1 MRNDSME
8 NRDNRDA
15 KDKIS
20 PSIKIKNYY
29 PASITILLNTRIMGH
44 TKEIYYP
51 NMTIPNISSNSKT
64 VFFNPLIKLDK
75 NIVQTIPKGKPESFV
90 YEQFFSLNLFN
101 SLLIR
106 SQYYPQPKRSLEQAT
121 EEGIVDNNIQIL
133 LDTLFA
139 SDKPFYINK
148 KRYTSYGYTWN
159 KGDWVIQSI
168 NSSKIRKK
176 FYNYYQRNTNAGL
189 TYPSRYG
196 NIPTATVQS
205 IVPSVSSTT
214 LYQQNQLLSP
224 ASPVGNPNVVTYHQQ
239 PYLQT
244 YQTTTVPY
252 QPENPMFESFDNF
265 EQTAEENVLHGP
277 ESSITFGDIIT
288 DKKDNDSP
296 AISRVKKTRMS
307 SDKKI
312 AAQII
317 TTQPQTQPQTQPPTN
332 KNEYPGLINQFLF
345 YSFDGFKNGFIQANR
360 VGCSNVTSIDNFKN
374 DKKFSNFYTNK
385 IQPWKILSNDGNG
398 DCLFYAFCQL
408 LNSSDYKNKNFT
420 LKTRLNVFNK
430 GTNKD
435 KYYDKNNNYT
445 VAGLRNIVADFIL
458 YTDQGNEIWNNIN
471 SITDNTDGNTEDND
485 RYIVKNNI
493 SKTLNNIRTC
503 ADETNRT
510 LAGQKELVDSDS
522 YYWGDE
528 NTILIIEQI
537 FKLKTIIIHKPD
549 KTPNSKTEIY
559 TAGVEISNLAKI
571 AKGDYIEINYLRQG
585 TNSNS
590 EIITERGYLIE
601 KNVNNVNNTRNP
613 TITILKNNDDTDI
626 CKYEKK
632 QYEING
638 LINSIYKIA
647 KYKIYFTSQTN
658 ESQYQNYVY
667 LLYDDEKHYEAMVF
681 NKRNSENYIFN
692 DNDIYAFH
700 PYIIY
705 MIFIYCYMVMPD
717 KTESPFYNTSLLK
730 YLFALENYYS
740 NNNITIK
747 NNRLL
752 LTGGGGHDGGVLDVS
767 YPQPSA
773 PSAPS
778 APLAPIEPSQP
789 TQPTQPTQSSSTW
802 GWGWNPQNLTNS
814 INDKLNQQLNSG
826 KPKQNIPA
834 YYANPNLSYYVVVDL
849 ELFPGDKISDT
860 DKRNLACQI
869 KFDNVRKS
877 YADFLGYQYQPSLLD
892 TDVRP
897 TSIDSKKSKSNLDN
911 NSSNNRSN
919 NNNNNNNTT
928 KKNTNNKKKT
938 NTTTNP
944 NTKSKK
950 YRS

>member
-1 MRNDSME
+1 ME
-8 NRDNRDA
+8 NRDN

-20 PSIKIKNYY
+20 PPIKIKNYY
-29 PASITILLNTRIMGH
+29 PASITILLNTRIPGH

-51 NMTIPNISSNSKT
+51 NMTIPNMSSNIRT

-75 NIVQTIPKGKPESFV
+75 NIVQTIPKGKSESFV

-106 SQYYPQPKRSLEQAT
+106 SQYYPQPKRTLEQAT

-139 SDKPFYINK
+139 SDKPFYIDK

-159 KGDWVIQSI
+159 KGDWIIESI

-176 FYNYYQRNTNAGL
+176 FYNYYQRNTNTYTNTYTNTNAYTNATSGL
-189 TYPSRYG
+189 TYRSRYG
-196 NIPTATVQS
+196 NIPTATVQA
-205 IVPSVSSTT
+205 ILPNAPSTTT
-214 LYQQNQLLSP
+214 LYQQNQLISP
-224 ASPVGNPNVVTYHQQ
+224 MGNPNIV
-239 PYLQT
+239 T

-252 QPENPMFESFDNF
+252 QSENPMFESFDNF
-265 EQTAEENVLHGP
+265 EQTAEENILHGP
-277 ESSITFGDIIT
+277 ESSLTFGDIIS
-288 DKKDNDSP
+288 DNNDNNNDNDKQL
-296 AISRVKKTRMS
+296 ISSVKKTRMS
-307 SDKKI
+307 ADKEIALQTAKNKI
-312 AAQII
+312 LNPATQI
-317 TTQPQTQPQTQPPTN
+317 QSPPQSPLPTN

-360 VGCSNVTSIDNFKN
+360 TECSNVTSIDNFKN
-374 DKKFSNFYTNK
+374 DKKFANFYTNK

-408 LNSSDYKNKNFT
+408 LNSSDYKNKNLP
-420 LKTRLNVFNK
+420 LKTRQNVFNK

-471 SITDNTDGNTEDND
+471 SIAYNSDDSND
-485 RYIVKNNI
+485 DYDKYIVKNNI
-493 SKTLNNIRTC
+493 TKTLNNIRTC
-503 ADETNRT
+503 ADETNRI
-510 LAGQKELVDSDS
+510 LAGQKALADNTS

-528 NTILIIEQI
+528 NAILIIEDI
-537 FKLKTIIIHKPD
+537 FKLKTIIVHKPETTSN
-549 KTPNSKTEIY
+549 KTPNNTSNNKTEIY
-559 TAGVEISNLAKI
+559 TVGAEISNLTKI
-571 AKGDYIEINYLRQG
+571 AKGDYVEINYLMQG
-585 TNSNS
+585 TNTNS

-601 KNVNNVNNTRNP
+601 KNVNNTRNP

-638 LINSIYKIA
+638 LINSIYKIE
-647 KYKIYFTSQTN
+647 KYKIYFTSQIN
-658 ESQYQNYVY
+658 ESKYQNYVY
-667 LLYDDEKHYEAMVF
+667 LLYHDEKHDEKHYEAMVF

-705 MIFIYCYMVMPD
+705 MIFIYCYMVIPV

-740 NNNITIK
+740 NSNVNIKT
-747 NNRLL
+747 NRLL
-752 LTGGGGHDGGVLDVS
+752 LTGGDPDVLS
-767 YPQPSA
+767 Y
-773 PSAPS
+773 APS
-778 APLAPIEPSQP
+778 APLAPVEPPQPSQP
-789 TQPTQPTQSSSTW
+789 SSTW
-802 GWGWNPQNLTNS
+802 GWGWNPQNLKNS
-814 INDKLNQQLNSG
+814 INDRLNQQLNSS
-826 KPKQNIPA
+826 KPKQNIPM
-834 YYANPNLSYYVVVDL
+834 YYANPNLTYYVVVDL
-849 ELFPGDKISDT
+849 EIFPGDKISDT
-860 DKRNLACQI
+860 DKRNIACQI

-877 YADFLGYQYQPSLLD
+877 YADFLGYQYHPSLLD

-897 TSIDSKKSKSNLDN
+897 TSVDSKKSKLNVVN
-911 NSSNNRSN
+911 NN

-928 KKNTNNKKKT
+928 KKITNTSNKKKS
-938 NTTTNP
+938 NTTNNTTGNP
-944 NTKSKK
+944 NAKSKK